1 MDIQT
6 ILLLAI
12 LGVCL
17 LLALG
22 ALFFR
27 RTVVATVEGFSWER
41 QVFLKKLVWVEESSL
56 NGFPEGSQNQRT
68 TRESYQS
75 YEFVRSETRTITTG
89 PSGQTTTTT
98 EPVYEWV
105 TRWRT
110 KYLYEIQRWVDSR
123 QPASAGEDRSPYWPA
138 YVLDESVSERLDH
151 RQERYLVHYRSARGK
166 RFQRKMPEDVWSQV
180 DEKETYKLKT
190 DVFGR
195 VKQVEPDQELPTG
208 TTQKVSDHSE
218 KSTT

>member
-12 LGVCL
+12 LSVCL
-17 LLALG
+17 LLVLG
-22 ALFFR
+22 AMFFR

-41 QVFLKKLVWVEESSL
+41 QVFLEKYVWVEESSL
-56 NGFPEGSQNQRT
+56 GGFPEGSQNQRT

-89 PSGQTTTTT
+89 ANGQTTTTT
-98 EPVYEWV
+98 QPVYEWV

-110 KYLYEIQRWVDSR
+110 KYLYEMQRWVDSR
-123 QPASAGEDRSPYWPA
+123 HLVSSEESRKPYWPA
-138 YVLDESVSERLDH
+138 YVLDESVSERVHH
-151 RQERYLVHYRSARGK
+151 RQEKYLVHYRSARGK
-166 RFQRKMPEDVWSQV
+166 QFQRKMLEDAWSQV
-180 DEKETYKLKT
+180 DEKETYTLKT

-195 VKQVEPDQELPTG
+195 VKQVEPDQELSMVMPGQTM
-208 TTQKVSDHSE
+208 
-218 KSTT
+218 

>member
-1 MDIQT
+1 MDVPT

-17 LLALG
+17 LLVLG
-22 ALFFR
+22 ALFIR
-27 RTVVATVEGFSWER
+27 RTVVATVAGFSWER
-41 QVFLKKLVWVEESSL
+41 QVFLEKYVWVEESSL
-56 NGFPEGSQNQRT
+56 GGFPEGSQNQRT

-75 YEFVRSETRTITTG
+75 YEFVRSETRTITG
-89 PSGQTTTTT
+89 ANGQTTTTT
-98 EPVYEWV
+98 EPVYQWV

-123 QPASAGEDRSPYWPA
+123 QPASSGEDRKPYWPA
-138 YVLDESVSERLDH
+138 YVLDESISEQVRN
-151 RQERYLVHYRSARGK
+151 RQEKYLVHYRSARGK
-166 RFQRKMPEDVWSQV
+166 RFQREMPEDAWSQV

-195 VKQVEPDQELPTG
+195 VKQVEHDQEMPVAMPGQTM
-208 TTQKVSDHSE
+208 
-218 KSTT
+218 